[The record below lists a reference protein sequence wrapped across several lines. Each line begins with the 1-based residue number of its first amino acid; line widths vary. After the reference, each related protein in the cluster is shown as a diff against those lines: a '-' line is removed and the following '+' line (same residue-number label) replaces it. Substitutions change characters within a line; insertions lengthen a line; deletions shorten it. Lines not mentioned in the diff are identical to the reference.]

1 MKNNKFIN
9 KEIIQDIENR
19 TAIEADAFRLYPIF
33 LIDPCILPL
42 RSTNELT
49 NGHKNNIREVIM
61 SSPLGLPYGAYS
73 RLLIAYITTIAKQSN
88 QLESPSIR
96 KIANK
101 CGINRL
107 SGGKSGNHH
116 RFVEQLRKVLAL
128 DFYVNDFKRK
138 AKHHVLELTHRA
150 VVADKTIFDKK
161 GKTNITISFE
171 LSNSF
176 CQLSK
181 NKCFPI
187 DNRVLIYLMNNKS
200 VLAIDL
206 YLFLAYK
213 APNMAKK
220 STLLNWGLLRALFS
234 NTANKRTDNFKK
246 ELKRSLAL
254 VKLAYQDLNAFLSKD
269 GLIVYKSSP
278 HVSKKLETY

>member
-9 KEIIQDIENR
+9 TEIIQDIENR
-19 TAIEADAFRLYPIF
+19 SAIEAGAFRLYPIF

-42 RSTNELT
+42 RSTDDLT
-49 NGHKNNIREVIM
+49 NGHKNNIREVII

-88 QLESPSIR
+88 HLESPSIR
-96 KIANK
+96 NVANK
-101 CGINRL
+101 CGINHL

-116 RFVEQLRKVLAL
+116 RFIEQLRKVLAL
-128 DFYVNDFKRK
+128 DFYVNDFKGK
-138 AKHHVLELTHRA
+138 EKYHVLELTHRA
-150 VVADKTIFDKK
+150 VVADKTIFNKK

-171 LSNSF
+171 LSSSF
-176 CQLSK
+176 SQLSK
-181 NKCFPI
+181 NKSFPI
-187 DNRVLIYLMNNKS
+187 DNRVLIFLMNNKS
-200 VLAIDL
+200 PLAIDL

-213 APNMAKK
+213 APNMARK
-220 STLLNWGLLRALFS
+220 STLLSWALLSSLFN
-234 NTANKRTDNFKK
+234 NTKSKRLDNFKN

-254 VKLAYQDLNAFLSKD
+254 VKLAYQNLNAFLGKD
-269 GLIVYKSSP
+269 GLIVYKSCP